1 MPKRLITDTQALADF
16 CRRLTDASYITV
28 DTEFMRERTYWPRLC
43 LIQVAGPEEA
53 GAVDALAEGID
64 LDPLLKI
71 LADPAILKV
80 FHAARQD
87 MEIFYY
93 LMGRLPAPV
102 SDTQVAAMVCGFGDA
117 VAYET
122 LVAKLARV
130 RIDKASRFTDWS
142 VRPLSRR
149 QVDYALSD
157 VTHLRKVYDSLS
169 RKLAANGH
177 ESWLAEEM
185 AVLNAPETYAPEP
198 ERAFRRIKTRD
209 SDPRF
214 LALLRELAAWRE
226 RHAQRLDLPRNRV
239 LRDEVL
245 VQIAHHAPLTPED
258 LERTRGLGRR
268 LAEGPAGEAI
278 LRAVR
283 RGLETPEAECP
294 EVQQRWAALPRGL
307 APLVDLLKVLL
318 KLKCEEYEVAQKL
331 VVSAQDLERLA
342 SSGEDAGVPAL
353 RGWRRLVF
361 GKDALR
367 LREGRIALTADGTK
381 LRVVPTGDS

>member
-1 MPKRLITDTQALADF
+1 MAERLITDTRALAAF
-16 CRRLTDASYITV
+16 CLRLADASYITV
-28 DTEFMRERTYWPRLC
+28 DTEFMRERTYWSRLC
-43 LIQVAGPEEA
+43 LVQVAGPEEA
-53 GAVDALAEGID
+53 GAIDALAEGID
-64 LDPLLKI
+64 LDPLFDL

-102 SDTQVAAMVCGFGDA
+102 FDTQVAAMVCGFGDA

-122 LVAKLARV
+122 LVAKLAKA

-149 QVDYALSD
+149 QIDYALSD
-157 VTHLRKVYDSLS
+157 VTYLRKAYDSLS

-185 AVLNAPETYAPEP
+185 AVLTAPETYAPDP
-198 ERAFRRIKTRD
+198 EQAFRRIKTR
-209 SDPRF
+209 SPDPRF

-226 RHAQRLDLPRNRV
+226 RHAQRLDVPRNRV

-245 VQIAHHAPLTPED
+245 IQIAHHAPLTPED
-258 LERTRGLGRR
+258 LKRTRGLGRR
-268 LAEGPAGEAI
+268 LADGPAGEAI
-278 LRAVR
+278 LGAVR

-294 EVQQRWAALPRGL
+294 EPRRQAALPRGL

-331 VVSAQDLERLA
+331 VVSAADLERLA
-342 SSGEDAGVPAL
+342 GYGEDAGVPAL
-353 RGWRRLVF
+353 RGWRRPVF
-361 GKDALR
+361 GEDALR
-367 LREGRIALTADGTK
+367 LREGRIALTADGTR
-381 LRVVPTGDS
+381 LRVVPMGDG